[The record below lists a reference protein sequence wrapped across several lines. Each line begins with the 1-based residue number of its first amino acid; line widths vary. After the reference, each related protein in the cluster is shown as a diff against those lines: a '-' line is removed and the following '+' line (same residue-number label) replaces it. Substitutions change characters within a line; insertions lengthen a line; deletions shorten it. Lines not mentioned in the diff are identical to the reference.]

1 MGAEV
6 PPQGGPSH
14 RPASPQEEVVLALA
28 PEAAAV
34 AEWPWEGRLPS
45 PRAEG
50 RGPSPWGV
58 PEPRLPPRPTSFEEL
73 SSTTRRAVR

>member
-34 AEWPWEGRLPS
+34 AEWPWEVRLPS

-50 RGPSPWGV
+50 RVPGEFLNLASP
-58 PEPRLPPRPTSFEEL
+58 PPPHRLL
-73 SSTTRRAVR
+73 KN

>member
-34 AEWPWEGRLPS
+34 AVAEWPWEGRLPS

-50 RGPSPWGV
+50 RV
-58 PEPRLPPRPTSFEEL
+58 PGEFLNLAPRPPRPIF
-73 SSTTRRAVR
+73 

>member
-34 AEWPWEGRLPS
+34 AEWPWEVRLPS

-50 RGPSPWGV
+50 RVPRGV
-58 PEPRLPPRPTSFEEL
+58 PEPRLPPPHRL
-73 SSTTRRAVR
+73 LKN